1 MATFSRPVASSIAG
15 VGFTVYS
22 DEEIKKLSVK
32 RIQNTP
38 TLDSFNNPVPGGLYD
53 PAMGA
58 WGDHILIWEE
68 KFTSIS
74 CTTCRQNSW
83 SCTGHAGHIELP
95 VPLYNVT
102 FFDHIYRLLRAQCV
116 YCFRLQMSR
125 SHVNLYICKL
135 RLLQYGLVDEVV
147 VVDSMGSP
155 KGAPTKGGKG
165 NADDSEEEE
174 DEESIMD
181 KRTEYVDRSIRKAK
195 KDGRLDGLMAGH
207 KNPIAAEQRRELV
220 KTFLKE
226 INSYRK
232 CSNCSGI
239 SPAFRKDRYN
249 KIFKKPLPEKSKL
262 AMVHGGFH
270 APNPLVLLH
279 SEKKASGELNGTRS
293 GSEVAEA
300 HGAEEEIRRSIAV
313 TAQTGD
319 SQQFMTSSEVY
330 SCMKLLFAKDGE
342 VLQLVY
348 NGQPVPKGAVV
359 VNADMF
365 FIRSLMVPP
374 NKYRPAAQQGPG
386 EIMEAQQNTSFNA
399 ILKQCD
405 QINQIS
411 KEVKNP
417 EEQRNVIRLRTYGD
431 LLSAIVVLQ
440 DHVNGLI
447 DKERTSVT
455 GSAIASLPNG
465 IKQLLEKKEGLFRK
479 NMMGKRVNFAAR
491 SVISPDPNL
500 ETNEI
505 GVPLVFA
512 RKLTFPEPV
521 TQHNFWELKEAVIN
535 GPDKYPG
542 ASAIENE
549 NGQVVN
555 LKFKSLDER
564 TALANQLLAPS
575 NWRQKGSKNKKVY
588 RHLTTGDYV
597 LMNRQPTLHK
607 PSIMGHKARVLPHER
622 TIRMHYA
629 NCNTYN
635 ADFDGDEMN
644 MHFPQNELAQAE
656 ARMLADADHQYLVAT
671 SGKPL
676 RGLIQDHISMGTW
689 FTCRDSFFD
698 EEDYHQLLYS
708 CLRPENSHIVSDRI
722 QLVAPA
728 FVKPKYLWTGKQ
740 IITTILKNI
749 QPPERAGLT
758 LKSKSSTPAN
768 RWGEGSEEGDVIF
781 KDGEFLCGILDKK
794 QLGPT
799 AGGLIDAIHEVY
811 GHTIA
816 GKLMSILGRLLT
828 RFLNMRAFTCGID
841 DLRLT
846 KEGDRMRKEKLA
858 TAAQMGREVALKYV
872 TLENS
877 SLSDQDNEL
886 NRRLEDVLRDDA
898 KQGGLDSVS
907 NARSAQLSS
916 EITKACLPAGLAK
929 PFPWNQMQSMT
940 ISGAKGSG
948 VNANLISC
956 NLGQQVL
963 EGRRVPVMI
972 SGKTLPSFRAFETH
986 PIAGGYVCGRF
997 LTGIKPQE
1005 YYFHA
1010 MAGREGLIDTAVKTS
1025 RSGYLQRCLIKG
1037 MEGLR
1042 AEYDSSVREA
1052 SDGSIVQFLYGEDG
1066 LDITKQV
1073 HLNDFG
1079 FLAENHESILEQV
1092 QSSSYNSLA
1101 KDEVSNWHK
1110 DAMRK
1115 VRKTGKI
1122 DAMDPVLSKYH
1133 PGGNLGSTSEAF
1145 AQALK
1150 KYTDENPDNLFKDK
1164 KKDLEGVQKLVDGFK
1179 KKFPKKTFDAIMNM
1193 KYMKSVIDPGE
1204 AVGIMAG
1211 QSVGEPSTQMTLNT
1225 FHLAGHS
1232 AKNVTLGIPRL
1243 REIVM
1248 TASASI
1254 MTPTMTLLLNEEI
1267 PNEDGEKF
1275 AKAISK
1281 LTIAEVVDKVQ
1292 VKERIGAGVGYAR
1305 AKIYDIDISFFPA
1318 EEYIKEYAIMIKDV
1332 QNALQNKFIP
1342 RLSKLTKAELKKRN
1356 EDKSGTKASAAAP
1369 EIGVSVGKVYEGPS
1383 GPDREDEPADDDNE
1397 DDEDDAKRSRGNQN
1411 RNNQVSY
1418 EGPDDDEQDII
1429 RRQDEQSDDE
1439 EEEDPKA
1446 KKSKSTSDVEMRD
1459 VDDSEDDSDEE
1470 DDSNNREDDV
1480 KSKFEEITKFKFDP
1494 KKGTSCSIQ
1503 LQYDIETPKLLLLPL
1518 VEAAANHA
1526 VIQSIPSLGNCVF
1539 IEADASKGEPATVLT
1554 DGVNLLAMR
1563 DYQDIIKPHS
1573 IYCNSIHDMLHYYGV
1588 EAARATIVREM
1599 DAVFKGHSISVDNRH
1614 LNLIGDVM
1622 TQSGGF
1628 KAFSRNGLVKD
1639 STSAFARMSF
1649 ETTVGALKEA
1659 VLERDVENLKGPSAR
1674 IVVGRSG
1681 TVGTGAFDILAPV
1694 A

>member
-1 MATFSRPVASSIAG
+1 MASFSRPVASSIAG

-32 RIQNTP
+32 RIHNTP

-58 WGDHILIWEE
+58 WGDHV
-68 KFTSIS
+68 

-116 YCFRLQMSR
+116 YCHRLQMSR
-125 SHVNLYICKL
+125 AHVNMYTCKL
-135 RLLQYGLVDEVV
+135 RLLQYGLLDEVAI
-147 VVDSMGSP
+147 VDAMG
-155 KGAPTKGGKG
+155 TNKGGSSKAAKG
-165 NADDSEEEE
+165 NGDDSEDDE
-174 DEESIMD
+174 DDIDSIMD
-181 KRTEYVDRSIRKAK
+181 KRTDYVELSIREAK
-195 KDGRLDGLMAGH
+195 KDGRLSGLMAGG

-220 KTFLKE
+220 KTFLKD
-226 INSYRK
+226 INSYKK
-232 CSNCSGI
+232 CTNCSGI
-239 SPAFRKDRYN
+239 SPSYRKDRYN
-249 KIFKKPLPEKSKL
+249 KIFKKALPEKSKQ
-262 AMVHGGFH
+262 AMLNGGFQ
-270 APNPLVLLH
+270 APNALMLLD
-279 SEKKASGELNGTRS
+279 SDKANSKTNGTRS
-293 GSEVAEA
+293 GSEASET
-300 HGAEEEIRRSIAV
+300 HGAEEEIRRGAA
-313 TAQTGD
+313 TAQKSTFG
-319 SQQFMTSSEVY
+319 QEFMTSAEVY
-330 SCMKLLFAKDGE
+330 SCLKLLFAKDSE

-348 NGQPVPKGAVV
+348 NSQPVPKGATV

-365 FIRSLMVPP
+365 FIRSLLVPP
-374 NKYRPAAQQGPG
+374 NKYRPAAAQGAG
-386 EIMEAQQNTSFNA
+386 AVMEAQQNTIFNA
-399 ILKQCD
+399 ILKRCD
-405 QINQIS
+405 TVNQIS
-411 KEVKNP
+411 KEIQNQT
-417 EEQRNVIRLRTYGD
+417 ENESIRIRNYSD
-431 LLSAIVVLQ
+431 LLQTIVTLQ
-440 DHVNGLI
+440 DDVNGLI

-455 GSAIASLPNG
+455 GSAVVSLPNG
-465 IKQLLEKKEGLFRK
+465 VKQLLEKKEGLFRK

-512 RKLTFPEPV
+512 KKLTFPEPV

-542 ASAIENE
+542 AAAIENE

-575 NWRQKGSKNKKVY
+575 NWRLKGSRNKKVY

-607 PSIMGHKARVLPHER
+607 PSIMGHKARVLPNER

-689 FTCRDSFFD
+689 LTCRDSFFD

-722 QLVAPA
+722 ELVEPA

-740 IITTILKNI
+740 LITTILKNI
-749 QPPERAGLT
+749 KPPQRAGLT
-758 LKSKSSTPAN
+758 LKGKSSTPAN

-799 AGGLIDAIHEVY
+799 AGGLIDAVHEIY
-811 GHTIA
+811 GHTVA

-846 KEGDRMRKEKLA
+846 KEGDRMRKEKLS

-872 TLENS
+872 TLDKTAEK
-877 SLSDQDNEL
+877 DDTEL
-886 NRRLEDVLRDDA
+886 NRRLEDVLRDDD
-898 KQGGLDSVS
+898 KQSGLDSVS
-907 NARSAQLSS
+907 NSRSAQLSS
-916 EITKACLPAGLAK
+916 DITKACLPAGLAK

-972 SGKTLPSFRAFETH
+972 SGKTLPSFRAYETH
-986 PIAGGYVCGRF
+986 PIAGGYVSGRF

-1079 FLAENHESILEQV
+1079 FLAENYESILEQV
-1092 QSSSYNSLA
+1092 QSHQYANLA
-1101 KDEVSNWHK
+1101 KEEVSTWHK

-1115 VRKTGKI
+1115 VRKTGKV
-1122 DAMDPVLSKYH
+1122 DAMDPVLAHYP

-1150 KYTDENPDNLFKDK
+1150 KYTDSNPDNMFKEK
-1164 KKDLEGVQKLVDGFK
+1164 KKELEGIEKVVDGFK
-1179 KKFPKKTFDAIMNM
+1179 KKFPKKTFDALMNM
-1193 KYMKSVIDPGE
+1193 KYMKSIIDPGE

-1267 PNEDGEKF
+1267 PKDDAEKF

-1292 VKERIGAGVGYAR
+1292 VRERIGAGVGHAR
-1305 AKIYDIDISFFPA
+1305 AKIYDIDINFFPA
-1318 EEYIKEYAIMIKDV
+1318 EEYVKEYAIQTRDV
-1332 QNALQNKFIP
+1332 QNALQSKLIP
-1342 RLSKLTKAELKKRN
+1342 RLVKVTRAELKKRN
-1356 EDKSGTKASAAAP
+1356 EDKTGTKSSTAQP
-1369 EIGVSVGKVYEGPS
+1369 QIGVSVGKS
-1383 GPDREDEPADDDNE
+1383 ADGPDGTERAAEQAEDDNE
-1397 DDEDDAKRSRGNQN
+1397 DDEDDAKRSRGTHNRSNQI
-1411 RNNQVSY
+1411 SY
-1418 EGPDDDEQDII
+1418 EAPDDDEQNII
-1429 RRQDEQSDDE
+1429 RQQDSSDDE
-1439 EEEDPKA
+1439 EEEETTKTSQ
-1446 KKSKSTSDVEMRD
+1446 SKGDVSMND
-1459 VDDSEDDSDEE
+1459 ADDSDDE
-1470 DDSNNREDDV
+1470 DDEDSNIREDDV

-1494 KKGTSCSIQ
+1494 KNGNSCSIQ

-1518 VEAAANHA
+1518 VEAAAHHA

-1539 IEADASKGEPATVLT
+1539 VEADPLKGEPATVLT
-1554 DGVNLLAMR
+1554 EGVNLLAMR
-1563 DYQDIIKPHS
+1563 EYQDVIKPHS

-1639 STSAFARMSF
+1639 ATSAFARMSF

-1681 TVGTGAFDILAPV
+1681 TVGTGAFDVLAPV

>member
-1 MATFSRPVASSIAG
+1 MGTFARPVASSIAG
-15 VGFTVYS
+15 VDFNVYS

-32 RIQNTP
+32 RIHNTP

-58 WGDHILIWEE
+58 WGDHV
-68 KFTSIS
+68 
-74 CTTCRQNSW
+74 CTTCRLNSW

-95 VPLYNVT
+95 VPVYNVT

-116 YCFRLQMSR
+116 YCHRLQMSR
-125 SHVNLYICKL
+125 NQVNMYICKL
-135 RLLQYGLVDEVV
+135 RLLQYGLIDEVAK
-147 VVDSMGSP
+147 VDAMEAI
-155 KGAPTKGGKG
+155 KGVKSKAGKATG
-165 NADDSEEEE
+165 DDSDEEE
-174 DEESIMD
+174 DDAESIME
-181 KRTEYVDRSIRKAK
+181 KRNAFVNRCIKEAK
-195 KDGRLDGLMAGH
+195 KDGRLEGLMAGA
-207 KNPIAAEQRRELV
+207 KNPIAAEARRDLV
-220 KTFLKE
+220 KTFFKD

-232 CSNCSGI
+232 CTNCSGI
-239 SPAFRKDRYN
+239 SPSYRKDRYN
-249 KIFKKPLPEKSKL
+249 KIFRKQLSEKSKI
-262 AMVHGGFH
+262 AMLHGGFQ
-270 APNPLVLLH
+270 APNTLVLLDQ
-279 SEKKASGELNGTRS
+279 EKKSSSKQNGSQTNGVVEADS
-293 GSEVAEA
+293 TASEV
-300 HGAEEEIRRSIAV
+300 HGAEEEIRRGAAV
-313 TAQTGD
+313 TNQNTQPGASAQE
-319 SQQFMTSSEVY
+319 FMPSSEVY
-330 SCMKLLFAKDGE
+330 SALQLLFQKDSD

-348 NGQPVPKGAVV
+348 NSRPVPKGVKV
-359 VNADMF
+359 ISADMF
-365 FIRSLMVPP
+365 FTKSLLVPP
-374 NKYRPAAQQGPG
+374 NKYRPAAAQGPG
-386 EIMEAQQNTSFNA
+386 EIMEASQNTPFNN
-399 ILKQCD
+399 IIKQCD
-405 QINQIS
+405 LINQIS
-411 KEVKNP
+411 KEIQNEDEKALARA
-417 EEQRNVIRLRTYGD
+417 RNYSD
-431 LLSAIVVLQ
+431 LLQAIVALQ
-440 DHVNGLI
+440 DFVNGLI
-447 DKERTSVT
+447 DRERTSVT
-455 GSAIASLPNG
+455 GSAIAQLPNG

-512 RKLTFPEPV
+512 KKLTFPEPV
-521 TQHNFWELKEAVIN
+521 TNHNFWELKEAVIN

-542 ASAIENE
+542 AAAIENE

-575 NWRQKGSKNKKVY
+575 NWRLKGSRNKKVY

-607 PSIMGHKARVLPHER
+607 PSIMGHKARVLPNER

-689 FTCRDSFFD
+689 FTCRDAFFD

-708 CLRPENSHIVSDRI
+708 CLRPENSHIVGDRI
-722 QLVAPA
+722 QLVEPA
-728 FVKPKYLWTGKQ
+728 FRKPKYLWTGKQ
-740 IITTILKNI
+740 VITTILKNI
-749 QPPERAGLT
+749 KPPESAGLT
-758 LKSKSSTPAN
+758 LQGKSSTPGD
-768 RWGEGSEEGDVIF
+768 RWGKGNEEGTVIF
-781 KDGEFLCGILDKK
+781 DDGEYLCGILDKK

-799 AGGLIDAIHEVY
+799 AGGLIDAVHEVY

-828 RFLNMRAFTCGID
+828 RYLNMRAFTCGID

-846 KEGDRMRKEKLA
+846 KEGDRIRKEKLS
-858 TAAQMGREVALKYV
+858 TAADMGREVALKYV
-872 TLENS
+872 TLDQVTVP
-877 SLSDQDNEL
+877 DQDAEL
-886 NRRLEDVLRDDA
+886 NRRLEDVLRDDG
-898 KQGGLDSVS
+898 KQSGLDSVS
-907 NARSAQLSS
+907 NARSAKLSS
-916 EITKACLPAGLAK
+916 EITSSCLPAGLAK

-986 PIAGGYVCGRF
+986 PVAGGYVCGRF

-1073 HLNDFG
+1073 HLKDFK
-1079 FLAENHESILEQV
+1079 FLADNHKSVSQQV
-1092 QSSSYNSLA
+1092 QAHLFHTLA
-1101 KDEVSNWHK
+1101 KDDAMKWHK
-1110 DAMRK
+1110 DAMK
-1115 VRKTGKI
+1115 AVRRTGKL
-1122 DAMDPVLSKYH
+1122 DAMDPALSKFH
-1133 PGGNLGSTSEAF
+1133 PGGNLGSTSESF
-1145 AQALK
+1145 AQDLK
-1150 KYTDENPDNLFKDK
+1150 KYGDDNPDNLFKDK
-1164 KKDLEGVQKLVDGFK
+1164 KKDIEGKLS
-1179 KKFPKKTFDAIMNM
+1179 KKTFDALMNM
-1193 KYMKSVIDPGE
+1193 KYLKSVIDPGE

-1248 TASASI
+1248 TASATI

-1267 PNEDGEKF
+1267 SKDHSERF

-1281 LTIAEVVDKVQ
+1281 LSIAEVVDKVQ
-1292 VKERIGAGVGYAR
+1292 VRERIGSGVGYAK
-1305 AKIYDIDISFFPA
+1305 AKIYDIEITFFPT
-1318 EEYIKEYAIMIKDV
+1318 EEYTKEYAIQTKDV
-1332 QNALQNKFIP
+1332 QLALQNKFIP
-1342 RLSKLTKAELKKRN
+1342 RLVKLTKAELKKRN
-1356 EDKSGTKASAAAP
+1356 EDKTGTKSSTAQP
-1369 EIGVSVGKVYEGPS
+1369 DIGVSVGRVADGPG
-1383 GPDREDEPADDDNE
+1383 GPDRAAEPADDDNE
-1397 DDEDDAKRSRGNQN
+1397 DDEDDAKRARGGQN
-1411 RNNQVSY
+1411 RSNQVSY

-1429 RRQDEQSDDE
+1429 RGQDEPEIEDDE
-1439 EEEDPKA
+1439 EEGDKPGR
-1446 KKSKSTSDVEMRD
+1446 TTGD
-1459 VDDSEDDSDEE
+1459 VDMDSDSEDDSD
-1470 DDSNNREDDV
+1470 DDEAQEHKLREDDV
-1480 KSKFEEITKFKFDP
+1480 KSKFSEITKFKFDP
-1494 KKGTSCSIQ
+1494 KKGNSCTIQ
-1503 LQYDIETPKLLLLPL
+1503 LEYDIETPKLLLLPL
-1518 VEAAANHA
+1518 VESVCRSA
-1526 VIQSIPSLGNCVF
+1526 VIQSIPGIGSCVF
-1539 IEADASKGEPATVLT
+1539 VEADELQGEPASVMT

-1573 IYCNSIHDMLHYYGV
+1573 LYTNSIHDMLNLYGV
-1588 EAARATIVREM
+1588 EAARATIIREM
-1599 DAVFKGHSISVDNRH
+1599 DSVFKGHSISVDNRH

-1639 STSAFARMSF
+1639 STSPFARMSF
-1649 ETTVGALKEA
+1649 ETTVGALKDA
-1659 VLERDVENLKGPSAR
+1659 VVERDFDNLKGPSSR